1 MGMLA
6 HRSLLRQR
14 VNAQNDEIK
23 VETVEVVEDTT
34 STEKPVKKVVKK
46 PTTAKKTTKRK
57 TSK

>member
-1 MGMLA
+1 MGMLM

-14 VNAQNDEIK
+14 VNAQNDEIR
-23 VETVEVVEDTT
+23 VEKVEVVENTT

-46 PTTAKKTTKRK
+46 PTTAKTTKRK